1 MVPSRPLLNL
11 AATGLVAALALAP
24 PVSAFS
30 QDLARPIPKAVKEA
44 DFHLLQLEIE
54 YDPEALE
61 DFKYATEQIQS
72 CEDAREL
79 AQTFPAKAVENK
91 TIRLEQLPE
100 AVQRTLSR
108 LPTGQ
113 ATPPFGR
120 KETAIRVLVIC
131 ERYSETDGGAEA
143 SAGR

>member
-1 MVPSRPLLNL
+1 MAQPRPLFNF
-11 AATGLVAALALAP
+11 AATGFVAALALVA

-30 QDLARPIPKAVKEA
+30 QDLARPVPKVIKEA

-61 DFKYATEQIQS
+61 DFQYATEQIQS
-72 CEDAREL
+72 CDDAREL

-91 TIRLEQLPE
+91 TMRMEQLPA
-100 AVQRTLSR
+100 AVQRALSR

-131 ERYSETDGGAEA
+131 ERYAEE
-143 SAGR
+143 GLER